1 MPMAG
6 VVGDLIS
13 FLVAQIDRFVGMGSK
28 INMYGAV
35 RKLCET
41 MNSYCKFTIY
51 FCLQINVK
59 VALVSIKNTINT
71 ISAPFVWA

>member
-1 MPMAG
+1 MPKNYEEGALQMPMAG

-51 FCLQINVK
+51 I
-59 VALVSIKNTINT
+59 
-71 ISAPFVWA
+71 FVYKLMSK